1 MGTDAAEK
9 RRETAEETERLAAGP
24 MTEAEIAFLGDV
36 KGFIDDAI
44 RNGVSFLTV
53 LDVLTHDLSGIVF
66 HGGSCDE
73 ARTRCFLPRV
83 TGYSEVGPDS
93 VGEPPE
99 PVG

>member
-1 MGTDAAEK
+1 
-9 RRETAEETERLAAGP
+9 
-24 MTEAEIAFLGDV
+24 
-36 KGFIDDAI
+36 
-44 RNGVSFLTV
+44 VSFLTV